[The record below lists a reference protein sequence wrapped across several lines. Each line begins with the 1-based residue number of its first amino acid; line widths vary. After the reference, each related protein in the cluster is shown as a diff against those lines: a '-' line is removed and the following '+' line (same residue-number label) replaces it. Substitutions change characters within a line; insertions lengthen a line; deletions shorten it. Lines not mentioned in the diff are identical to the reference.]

1 MSSEHAMCA
10 HLKVEYKPVEHDNGT
25 NSDRWVCSL
34 CGGDF
39 WPQHWLFPAPWLAA
53 ETAERTPPPD
63 LEQKARQ
70 LALLTI
76 GESGAKLEQV
86 IADWLTRQSPAER
99 SGDGQAWKCKAR
111 TANMGAND
119 PQDCDWPVCGCDP
132 YADKVIEALQESGKL
147 K

>member
-53 ETAERTPPPD
+53 ETAERTENAPPPAAKAP
-63 LEQKARQ
+63 EQDAMELAQEIVDEFCGGSETVTEIIASKIIAHRQ
-70 LALLTI
+70 SQA
-76 GESGAKLEQV
+76 SGAP
-86 IADWLTRQSPAER
+86 RR
-99 SGDGQAWKCKAR
+99 S
-111 TANMGAND
+111 
-119 PQDCDWPVCGCDP
+119 
-132 YADKVIEALQESGKL
+132 LGK
-147 K
+147 